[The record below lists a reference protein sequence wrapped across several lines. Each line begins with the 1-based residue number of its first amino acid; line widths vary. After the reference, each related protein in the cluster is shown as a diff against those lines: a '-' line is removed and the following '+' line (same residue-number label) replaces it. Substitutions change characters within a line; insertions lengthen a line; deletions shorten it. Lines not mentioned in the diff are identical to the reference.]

1 MAWNNNG
8 WMAAEVRGVLSGLHF
23 GVSRSWGGTRFAPRG
38 TNERY
43 RQWGEGAT
51 GAGKIL
57 CRGT

>member
-38 TNERY
+38 TNEVPWWRLVAAC
-43 RQWGEGAT
+43 WGAS
-51 GAGKIL
+51 
-57 CRGT
+57 R